1 MDSRTTIMQRPM
13 GPRSRGPPS
22 SLATSNNQPRDQ
34 QRLPVPALTVP
45 HEPARS
51 PKPSLS
57 SLTIP
62 RPPLSKPSFPKI
74 KIEINTGSAPGPLF
88 ESYYGGPNGP
98 SLDINTPPEDKTIRP
113 ESTATCVPQPNQ
125 RSTEPFTDIRELVTE
140 LEGRP
145 SQPPV
150 LPDPLAED
158 DDAVLIPTPPTLSW
172 SDDVLEEQSRLGEG
186 AGGAVHKVKDKRTG
200 KVMARKTITTR
211 EAPMKQLLRELSI
224 ISSTEHINIVLFH
237 GAFMS
242 PSSSEVKILMEYCEG
257 GSLEAVGKRIKERGA
272 IVGEKIAGRLAEGV
286 LQGLAYLH
294 LKKTIHRDIKPPNI
308 LLSREGV
315 VKLSDFGV
323 SGELINSLAGTF
335 TGTSFYMA
343 PERICGNEYT
353 IRSDVWSTGI
363 SLLELVQNRFPFP
376 NDLPPIELM
385 MYITNGEPPR
395 LEDEPGVQWSDEMKD
410 FIKETLTVD
419 SLTRPTPKDML
430 AHPWIISVMKQEVH
444 MARWIRQV
452 WDWPKSSRRSRDE
465 SSLSRPNTASADS
478 RGSPDSILR

>member
-272 IVGEKIAGRLAEGV
+272 VVGEKIAGRLAEGV
-286 LQGLAYLH
+286 GANF
-294 LKKTIHRDIKPPNI
+294 DE
-308 LLSREGV
+308 LLSP
-315 VKLSDFGV
+315 
-323 SGELINSLAGTF
+323 EL
-335 TGTSFYMA
+335 
-343 PERICGNEYT
+343 
-353 IRSDVWSTGI
+353 
-363 SLLELVQNRFPFP
+363 
-376 NDLPPIELM
+376 
-385 MYITNGEPPR
+385 
-395 LEDEPGVQWSDEMKD
+395 
-410 FIKETLTVD
+410 
-419 SLTRPTPKDML
+419 
-430 AHPWIISVMKQEVH
+430 
-444 MARWIRQV
+444 
-452 WDWPKSSRRSRDE
+452 
-465 SSLSRPNTASADS
+465 
-478 RGSPDSILR
+478 